1 MTAACDR
8 NLQALRSPA
17 AARIFGRHAVEDA
30 YLFGSRAR
38 DKATTESDVDIAIRF
53 AGTGDVVSRLESL
66 AAVEADLKPL
76 LQAPG
81 DFICLDDA
89 SPLLAF
95 EAVVRG
101 QSVYTSNADRS
112 FLYEVLVRHRYE
124 EYLHVQA
131 IFTESLKRRLGVP

>member
-1 MTAACDR
+1 
-8 NLQALRSPA
+8 
-17 AARIFGRHAVEDA
+17 VEDA

-38 DKATTESDVDIAIRF
+38 GNATAESDVDIAIRF

-76 LQAPG
+76 LEAPV

-101 QSVYTSNADRS
+101 QSVYTSNVDRS

-124 EYLHVQA
+124 EYLHVQE
-131 IFTESLKRRLGVP
+131 IFTESLKRRLGVS